1 MNFYL
6 QNSRHSMKSLL
17 NEYKSSLGIQEPIV
31 IDPHVANIVKAV
43 SALTAA
49 FRLVQLD
56 RCKGHRDAACLR
68 ELHADKLHE
77 AILAN
82 LKKLSFQT
90 MVLLS
95 YISISKTKSIFL
107 HNVEKLNYYEYSHS
121 TLEKLICEIMF
132 LIYITYIII
141 KILQISNFLKCRK

>member
-6 QNSRHSMKSLL
+6 QTSRHSMKSLL

-107 HNVEKLNYYEYSHS
+107 HNIEKLNYVMNIYIMR
-121 TLEKLICEIMF
+121 EKLISG
-132 LIYITYIII
+132 IYFRYIII
-141 KILQISNFLKCRK
+141 NDRKNRIFSSVENN

>member
-1 MNFYL
+1 
-6 QNSRHSMKSLL
+6 MKSLL

-90 MVLLS
+90 MVLLLS
-95 YISISKTKSIFL
+95 YISISK
-107 HNVEKLNYYEYSHS
+107 NE
-121 TLEKLICEIMF
+121 
-132 LIYITYIII
+132 IYIST
-141 KILQISNFLKCRK
+141 QCRKTQLL

>member
-1 MNFYL
+1 
-6 QNSRHSMKSLL
+6 MKSLL

-107 HNVEKLNYYEYSHS
+107 HNIEKLNYIMNIYTFYL
-121 TLEKLICEIMF
+121 LEKLICEMMF
-132 LIYITYIII
+132 LIYFTYIII
-141 KILQISNFLKCRK
+141 EILHKLKFF

>member
-1 MNFYL
+1 
-6 QNSRHSMKSLL
+6 MKSLL

-107 HNVEKLNYYEYSHS
+107 HNVEKLNLYYEYSHS
-121 TLEKLICEIMF
+121 MLEKLICEIMF
-132 LIYITYIII
+132 LIYFTYIII
-141 KILQISNFLKCRK
+141 KILQISIFLKCRK

>member
-1 MNFYL
+1 
-6 QNSRHSMKSLL
+6 MKSLL

-95 YISISKTKSIFL
+95 YISISKTKSISTQYRKTQL
-107 HNVEKLNYYEYSHS
+107 YYEYLHS
-121 TLEKLICEIMF
+121 MLEKLICEIMF
-132 LIYITYIII
+132 LIYFTYIII
-141 KILQISNFLKCRK
+141 KILQIGIDFSQV

>member
-107 HNVEKLNYYEYSHS
+107 HNIEKLNYTMNIH
-121 TLEKLICEIMF
+121 
-132 LIYITYIII
+132 
-141 KILQISNFLKCRK
+141 ILHLKS

>member
-1 MNFYL
+1 MCIMNEFFYL
-6 QNSRHSMKSLL
+6 QTPRHSMKSLL

-90 MVLLS
+90 MVLLLS
-95 YISISKTKSIFL
+95 YISISKNEIYISTQCRKTQL
-107 HNVEKLNYYEYSHS
+107 YYEYSHS
-121 TLEKLICEIMF
+121 TLENLIFETMF
-132 LIYITYIII
+132 LIYFTYIYIDFS
-141 KILQISNFLKCRK
+141 QV

>member
-1 MNFYL
+1 MRKKIKQEVVDNSFHEKKCICIINSYL

-90 MVLLS
+90 MVLYYFENKNLYF
-95 YISISKTKSIFL
+95 YI
-107 HNVEKLNYYEYSHS
+107 
-121 TLEKLICEIMF
+121 M
-132 LIYITYIII
+132 
-141 KILQISNFLKCRK
+141 

>member
-1 MNFYL
+1 
-6 QNSRHSMKSLL
+6 MKSLL

-90 MVLLS
+90 MVLLLS
-95 YISISKTKSIFL
+95 YISISKNEIDISTQYRKTQL
-107 HNVEKLNYYEYSHS
+107 CYEYSHS
-121 TLEKLICEIMF
+121 TLENLIFETMF
-132 LIYITYIII
+132 LIYFTYIYIDFS
-141 KILQISNFLKCRK
+141 QV

>member
-1 MNFYL
+1 
-6 QNSRHSMKSLL
+6 MKSLL

-132 LIYITYIII
+132 LIYFTYIII
-141 KILQISNFLKCRK
+141 KILQISIFLKCRK